1 MTSEI
6 ELLIQEFNEKKA
18 EEVVC
23 VDLNHPQHPVA
34 DYVIIASSLN
44 DVHLKSL
51 VDHIQRFY
59 KDNKKDKL
67 NQLDFVGT
75 SGKPDSKW
83 VILDFNDLIIHV
95 MDQSIRSQYDFDNL
109 FAEYEIYRYH

>member
-1 MTSEI
+1 MTSEV
-6 ELLIQEFNEKKA
+6 ELLIHEFNEKKA
-18 EEVVC
+18 RVVVC

-75 SGKPDSKW
+75 SGKPDSGSGS
-83 VILDFNDLIIHV
+83 F
-95 MDQSIRSQYDFDNL
+95 RF
-109 FAEYEIYRYH
+109 

>member
-1 MTSEI
+1 MTPEI
-6 ELLIQEFNEKKA
+6 ELIIEEFNQKKA
-18 EEVVC
+18 EDVIL
-23 VDLNHPQHPVA
+23 VDLNNTQHPVA
-34 DYVIIASSLN
+34 DYILVASSLN

-59 KDNKKDKL
+59 KDNKSKTLKG
-67 NQLDFVGT
+67 LDYVAT
-75 SGKPDSKW
+75 SGKASSQW
-83 VILDFNDLIIHV
+83 VVLDFNDLIIHV

>member
-6 ELLIQEFNEKKA
+6 ELIIKEFNEKKA
-18 EEVVC
+18 EDVVFI
-23 VDLNHPQHPVA
+23 DLNEPQHPVA

-51 VDHIQRFY
+51 VDHVQRFY

-67 NQLDFVGT
+67 QELDFVAT

-83 VILDFNDLIIHV
+83 VILDFNDLIIHI